1 LPLLVLVIC
10 FRDLGQHIREQ
21 VKEAFK
27 TGEIYPSDESECN
40 RIHASL
46 KRLADNQYC
55 QMYPRKS
62 NSCASGLSA
71 DECHAIL
78 SSEFLEELNKSEQ
91 GFFSKF
97 FYTKT

>member
-1 LPLLVLVIC
+1 MLVFIIC
-10 FRDLGQHIREQ
+10 SRDLGQHIREQ
-21 VKEAFK
+21 IKVAFR
-27 TGEIYPSDESECN
+27 TGEIYPSDEDECN

-46 KRLADNQYC
+46 KRLAENEYS

-62 NSCASGLSA
+62 NSCASGLSS
-71 DECHAIL
+71 DQCHSLL
-78 SSEFLEELNKSEQ
+78 STEFLEELKKSER